1 MNVAGRPLQKTAP
14 WPSGNGRGSY
24 LSEGVRTWF
33 WWKNPGVLDL
43 PDPMT
48 QRCEEAHPFETL
60 ASQSSQLHGPRG
72 DTRSHLCSLER
83 STWYSTKRD
92 HLTLPFPSSC
102 PVRCARDREGYF
114 ADRLYKSMTGAGT
127 DEETLIHV
135 FVTRAE
141 VRHTRL
147 HSGGLRTLPSPPQ
160 LSLTK
165 SFYQGP
171 LYRKSK
177 TDGFCLSRLC
187 GRPCA
192 MLLFC
197 KHTTSAA
204 AIFVTCGCRR
214 HVTVCRRNSCCPP
227 GSAVTFSSI
236 LRKTKQRP

>member
-141 VRHTRL
+141 VDLQGIKEKFQEKYQKSLSDMVRSDTSGDFQRL
-147 HSGGLRTLPSPPQ
+147 LV
-160 LSLTK
+160 
-165 SFYQGP
+165 
-171 LYRKSK
+171 
-177 TDGFCLSRLC
+177 
-187 GRPCA
+187 A
-192 MLLFC
+192 LL
-197 KHTTSAA
+197 H
-204 AIFVTCGCRR
+204 
-214 HVTVCRRNSCCPP
+214 
-227 GSAVTFSSI
+227 
-236 LRKTKQRP
+236 